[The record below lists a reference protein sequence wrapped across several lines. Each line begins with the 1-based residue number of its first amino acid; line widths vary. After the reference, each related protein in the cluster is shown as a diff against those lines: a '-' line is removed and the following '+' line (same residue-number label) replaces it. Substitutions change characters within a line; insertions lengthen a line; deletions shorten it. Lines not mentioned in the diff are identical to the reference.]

1 MAFQKRSQ
9 ERRRVPRKERP
20 RLRVLTPAT
29 QVTRLVRSSHL
40 GALSRAAADSGWG
53 FSWTIGDLPNYTE
66 ISNLFR
72 RFRIDLLEVTFTM
85 TAVAVSATLVRYPVI
100 YLAVDYS
107 DASAP
112 GSLSSIQERKH
123 TVLAFSQA
131 KTKFVIRLRPRLT
144 DTAGAILPQ
153 SMFTS
158 STSDT
163 YYGIKFWIEDYNSTS
178 ADGRISMVET
188 YHLSVQDEH

>member
-72 RFRIDLLEVTFTM
+72 RLRIDLLEVTFTIPP
-85 TAVAVSATLVRYPVI
+85 LQ
-100 YLAVDYS
+100 
-107 DASAP
+107 
-112 GSLSSIQERKH
+112 SLQPLLGILLSI
-123 TVLAFSQA
+123 
-131 KTKFVIRLRPRLT
+131 
-144 DTAGAILPQ
+144 
-153 SMFTS
+153 
-158 STSDT
+158 
-163 YYGIKFWIEDYNSTS
+163 
-178 ADGRISMVET
+178 
-188 YHLSVQDEH
+188 